1 MGHLGKSLIVNG
13 TIQDG
18 QRVLH
23 LKRCKDWTVRIALE
37 AAEAAFRSANA
48 TWLFDMGKCFSFY
61 FFVMQ
66 VIVILVDWHWFT
78 GVLISAHF
86 ANWATIRILQGGFNC
101 QFGWSIHV
109 WSASHLLPWIIG
121 SHRMWIGQDVLGCGW
136 IEIMQ
141 KVLGHSIGIMRNRL
155 SPLKYDCGTP
165 VVFVDRFHFFSLPET
180 CERDLQAFSIEGS
193 LFHSFCDGRDKPSN
207 WGDRTSCQMSVF
219 RVCAGLLLISLYM
232 LISEVIFHHII
243 SDLYSNPKIE
253 ARRQCLDNMF
263 RRDQSNRVFRREM
276 YWNVDMITR
285 PSHLIATSLGPRE
298 VPCWSHHRRLAAQ
311 RALHPKV
318 PRMLWL
324 RCSWVEASSG
334 E

>member
-1 MGHLGKSLIVNG
+1 MQRLDSSHCSRSRWGSISFCQCYLIIWYAQVFFLFIFLWYKSL
-13 TIQDG
+13 
-18 QRVLH
+18 
-23 LKRCKDWTVRIALE
+23 W
-37 AAEAAFRSANA
+37 F
-48 TWLFDMGKCFSFY
+48 WLID
-61 FFVMQ
+61 
-66 VIVILVDWHWFT
+66 IDL
-78 GVLISAHF
+78 LHF
-86 ANWATIRILQGGFNC
+86 ANWATIRILQGVFNC
-101 QFGWSIHV
+101 QLGWSIHV

-207 WGDRTSCQMSVF
+207 WADRISCQMSVF

-253 ARRQCLDNMF
+253 ARRRCLDNML
-263 RRDQSNRVFRREM
+263 DQSNRVFRREM

-285 PSHLIATSLGPRE
+285 PSHLIATSLLTPRE
-298 VPCWSHHRRLAAQ
+298 LGALLVSSPTSCCAESFASQSSPDAVAQ
-311 RALHPKV
+311 MQLSR
-318 PRMLWL
+318 
-324 RCSWVEASSG
+324 ASSG